1 MKHWTLLAIYAKIKI
16 VGDKFMVKARIK
28 SAAKQDIS
36 AFVLITSITGVVSAL
51 AMYFVLSSSLIV
63 GWDTPIYLY
72 RTHVLIESGLQRF
85 LEVSY
90 YGSNGMLYYFLLYAL
105 YFTTGQSLLLLEK
118 IVPSIL
124 FGMLVITPALVAF
137 VWTRKTHIALICLLF
152 TIVWPAPYILASNLH
167 SNLLGF
173 FFVLLALAFVPS
185 GFFSSMEAYLALI
198 LLMIMA
204 SLSHP
209 VTALYFG
216 LIIALGVSMTM
227 FSNARRKILSLKVI
241 LLLVASSAE
250 MILHVFISGS
260 MMGYGPL
267 FNPGEPQA
275 GGVTIVDVTWGLKL
289 VGYTLLPIVLISILI
304 TLNKIV
310 QLYKMPSDNK
320 ELVSY
325 SLVLAWATSI
335 LLFWFLSYFIPVLP
349 LYVDRLL
356 ILFPSPFL
364 ITFLFAMIWGDLSQ

>member
-1 MKHWTLLAIYAKIKI
+1 
-16 VGDKFMVKARIK
+16 MVKARIK
-28 SAAKQDIS
+28 SPAKQDIS
-36 AFVLITSITGVVSAL
+36 AFVLIISITGVVSAL

-72 RTHVLIESGLQRF
+72 RTRVLIESGLQRF

-105 YFTTGQSLLLLEK
+105 YVTTGQSLLLLEK
-118 IVPSIL
+118 ILPSVL
-124 FGMLVITPALVAF
+124 FGGLVITPALVAF
-137 VWTRKTHIALICLLF
+137 VWTRKTRIALICLLF

-173 FFVLLALAFVPS
+173 LFVLLALAFVPS
-185 GFFSSMEAYLALI
+185 GFFSSVESYLVLVF
-198 LLMIMA
+198 LMIMA

-216 LIIALGVSMTM
+216 LIIAFSVSLTM
-227 FSNARRKILSLKVI
+227 ISSARRKILFLKVI

-250 MILHVFISGS
+250 MILHVFMSGS
-260 MMGYGPL
+260 MIGYGPL
-267 FNPGEPQA
+267 FNPGQPQV
-275 GGVTIVDVTWGLKL
+275 GGVTVVDVTWGLKL
-289 VGYTLLPIVLISILI
+289 VGYTLLPVVLISILI
-304 TLNKIV
+304 TLSKIV
-310 QLYKMPSDNK
+310 QSYRVPSDKK
-320 ELVSY
+320 EFVSY
-325 SLVLAWATSI
+325 LLVLSWAMST
-335 LLFWFLSYFIPVLP
+335 LLFWFLSYLVPVLP

-364 ITFLFAMIWGDLSQ
+364 ITSLFKMIWGDLSK